1 MYVIPRLVSL
11 LARDVGIFVNTAST
25 TTRDPA
31 ADTLTAE
38 LSRLS
43 LNTPT
48 LTPSRALGLA
58 GDRDPRRLNPSPS
71 TPLRTTVCYSW
82 LVGGLFF

>member
-1 MYVIPRLVSL
+1 MVPRLVSL
-11 LARDVGIFVNTAST
+11 LVRDVGIFVNTAST
-25 TTRDPA
+25 ARDPA

-58 GDRDPRRLNPSPS
+58 SDRDPRRLNPSPS
-71 TPLRTTVCYSW
+71 TPLRPTVCYSW
-82 LVGGLFF
+82 LVGGLF